1 MGGWAKRSERDPED
15 DFAPRAYETSAM
27 KRIFCLS
34 LLPGIAA
41 AFVASPASA
50 QIRPRPAIQA
60 APDPPAAA
68 PTPPPGARPPSATP
82 NPPLPA
88 QNGAPAAAPAAGAPG
103 APVKSGKPGDTAS
116 LPQFEQGVDF
126 EPKNPDYKVAFSL
139 EDADLPEIVRVIG
152 QLTGKRFIFGGKVR
166 NIKATVYSP
175 QKVTVAE
182 AYQAFLSILETNGLT
197 VIPHG
202 RFLKIVETGGV
213 ASQTTPT
220 YEAGQGAPNEDRYV
234 TRIHRLGHV
243 SAEEVATVLGHF
255 KTKDGDITVY
265 APGNLLIITDT
276 GSNIRRMMQIVED
289 VDVGSAGDQIWIEPI
304 HYASASEIASRVNE
318 LFDIKNGTAEKGK
331 STSVGVGDLHV
342 SKLIPDDRTNSL
354 VIVATERAY
363 MRILEII
370 KRLDVPQT
378 GEGEIHV
385 LPLQH
390 ADAVELTKTLNEI
403 ITGAGANTAA
413 GGTPPKA
420 PAGGMAASGIF
431 EAGVKVSADKA
442 TNSIVVT
449 SSLRDYA
456 SLHAVIER
464 LDLPRRQVFIDAVVL
479 DLDINRTN
487 QLGFNFHAADLL
499 PTSVGGQ
506 TGSSLVYGGLNPLTT
521 ILLPDPTTLQGM
533 ALGVRGPGI
542 PGSENLL
549 GTGLT
554 IPAFGALINAI
565 ATSGDTDVLSTPH
578 ILATDN
584 EDAEINV
591 GQNIPLQ
598 TNSGFSGLSSLGGA
612 AGGAGAAGG
621 LAGLGLL
628 GAGGGGGART
638 DVGTKIKIKP
648 HLNES
653 NEVRIELT
661 EEISEALNPQGQLG
675 VVPISKR
682 NATTKLIVR
691 DQQTVIIGGLMR
703 NRITHSETKIPILG
717 DIPVLG
723 ALFRQTTDGMEKS
736 NLILILTPFIIRE
749 QSDLRSIF
757 ERKMQERQDFLDR
770 YFIFSDKQDY
780 QPPHDYSRT
789 YGLLED
795 IRQSYR
801 SIEESKIL
809 DEATRPKEVRGHE
822 PGEPLEMPAIHL
834 ISAAGGAAPAPEA
847 NAEHEKAEKSE
858 KPEGPAG
865 RGPRVAP
872 NLNVTPAPR
881 GVNNVEK

>member
-1 MGGWAKRSERDPED
+1 MR
-15 DFAPRAYETSAM
+15 
-27 KRIFCLS
+27 RILCRS
-34 LLPGIAA
+34 LLPGLAV
-41 AFVASPASA
+41 AFVTVQAGA
-50 QIRPRPAIQA
+50 QPRRLPGGQVPQADAGTPPVATPGA
-60 APDPPAAA
+60 APPPAPA
-68 PTPPPGARPPSATP
+68 TPGA
-82 NPPLPA
+82 
-88 QNGAPAAAPAAGAPG
+88 GIIKG
-103 APVKSGKPGDTAS
+103 GKGDTGT

-175 QKVTVAE
+175 QKITVAE

-202 RFLKIVETGGV
+202 RFLKIVETAGI
-213 ASQTTPT
+213 ATQSTPT
-220 YEAGQGAPNEDRYV
+220 YDAGQGAPNEDRYV
-234 TRIHRLGHV
+234 TRIHRLNHV
-243 SAEEVATVLGHF
+243 SAEEVANVLGKF
-255 KTKDGDITVY
+255 KTKDGDISVY

-289 VDVGSAGDQIWIEPI
+289 VDIGAAGDQIWIEPI
-304 HYASASEIASRVNE
+304 HYASASDIATRVNE
-318 LFDIKNGTAEKGK
+318 LFDIKGGGGKDEKGK
-331 STSVGVGDLHV
+331 AISVGAGDLHI
-342 SKLIPDDRTNSL
+342 SKLLPDDRTNSL

-390 ADAVELTKTLNEI
+390 ADATELTKTLNEI
-403 ITGAGANTAA
+403 ITGAGGNAAA
-413 GGTPPKA
+413 GGAPPK
-420 PAGGMAASGIF
+420 PATGTAASGVF

-456 SLHAVIER
+456 QLHHVIER

-479 DLDINRTN
+479 DLDINRSNT
-487 QLGFNFHAADLL
+487 LGFSFHGADTV
-499 PTSVGGQ
+499 P
-506 TGSSLVYGGLNPLTT
+506 TGSYGDSLLFGGLNPLST

-533 ALGVRGPGI
+533 ALGVRGPAI
-542 PGSENLL
+542 PGSANLL

-554 IPAFGALINAI
+554 IPAFGLLMNAI
-565 ATSGDTDVLSTPH
+565 ASSGDADVLSTPH

-598 TNSGFSGLSSLGGA
+598 TNSGFAGLPGASSA
-612 AGGAGAAGG
+612 AGATGATAG

-628 GAGGGGGART
+628 GAGGAGGART

-653 NEVRIELT
+653 NEVRLELT

-675 VVPISKR
+675 VVPITKR

-691 DQQTVIIGGLMR
+691 DQQTIVIGGLMR

-723 ALFRQTTDGMEKS
+723 ALFRNTTDAMEKS

-749 QSDLRSIF
+749 QSDLRTIF
-757 ERKMQERQDFLDR
+757 ERKMQERQEFLDR
-770 YFIFSDKQDY
+770 YFVFSDKQDY
-780 QPPHDYSRT
+780 NPPHDYSRT
-789 YGLLED
+789 YGLVED
-795 IRQSYR
+795 IRTTYR
-801 SIEESKIL
+801 GIEESKIL
-809 DEATRPKEVRGHE
+809 DEATRPKELKNHE
-822 PGEPLEMPAIHL
+822 PGQPLEMPATIHL
-834 ISAAGGAAPAPEA
+834 TAAGGGGPAPAPTPAAAAVEEKPAEHAAPAT
-847 NAEHEKAEKSE
+847 HT
-858 KPEGPAG
+858 
-865 RGPRVAP
+865 AP
-872 NLNVTPAPR
+872 NLNVAPAPR
-881 GVNNVEK
+881 GVNKIEK

>member
-1 MGGWAKRSERDPED
+1 
-15 DFAPRAYETSAM
+15 M
-27 KRIFCLS
+27 KRILCRS

-41 AFVASPASA
+41 AFVVA
-50 QIRPRPAIQA
+50 QAGAQPRPRFPGGQLPLGQA
-60 APDPPAAA
+60 
-68 PTPPPGARPPSATP
+68 PG
-82 NPPLPA
+82 
-88 QNGAPAAAPAAGAPG
+88 AAPAAPAAPAPAPPAAGGAAGAGRPGGTTPAAPG
-103 APVKSGKPGDTAS
+103 GAAPATPPAGGAAAGGTPAPGGAAGGTPAAGGKSDTAG
-116 LPQFEQGVDF
+116 LPQFEAGVDY
-126 EPKNPDYKVAFSL
+126 EPKSPDYRVDFSL

-152 QLTGKRFIFGGKVR
+152 HLTGKRFIFGGKIR
-166 NIKATVYSP
+166 NIKATLYSP
-175 QKVTVAE
+175 QKITVAE

-202 RFLKIVETGGV
+202 RFLKIVETGGI
-213 ASQTTPT
+213 ATQATPT
-220 YEAGQGAPNEDRYV
+220 YDTGQGAPAEDRYV

-243 SAEEVATVLGHF
+243 NAEEVANVLGKF
-255 KTKDGDITVY
+255 KSKDGDIVVY

-276 GSNIRRMMQIVED
+276 GTNIRRMMQIVED
-289 VDVGSAGDQIWIEPI
+289 VDVGAAGDQIWIEPV
-304 HYASASEIASRVNE
+304 HYASATEIANRVND
-318 LFDIKNGTAEKGK
+318 LFDIKSSAAKDEKGK
-331 STSVGVGDLHV
+331 PIVSVGAGDLHI

-390 ADAVELTKTLNEI
+390 ADAVDLTKTLNEI
-403 ITGAGANTAA
+403 ITGAGANAAA
-413 GGTPPKA
+413 GGQAPK
-420 PAGGMAASGIF
+420 PATGTGANPQSGVF

-456 SLHAVIER
+456 QLHHVIER

-479 DLDINRTN
+479 DLDINRSN
-487 QLGFNFHAADLL
+487 NLGFSFHGADLV
-499 PTSVGGQ
+499 PTGSL
-506 TGSSLVYGGLNPLTT
+506 GSSLFYGGLNPLST

-533 ALGVRGPGI
+533 ALGVRGPGL
-542 PGSENLL
+542 PNSSNLL

-554 IPAFGALINAI
+554 IPAFGMLINAI
-565 ATSGDTDVLSTPH
+565 ATSGDADVLSTPH

-598 TNSGFSGLSSLGGA
+598 TNSGFAGLPGGGGGA
-612 AGGAGAAGG
+612 SGATGATAG

-628 GAGGGGGART
+628 GAGGSGGART

-675 VVPISKR
+675 VVPITKR
-682 NATTKLIVR
+682 NAMTKLIVR

-703 NRITHSETKIPILG
+703 NRITHSVTEIPILG
-717 DIPVLG
+717 DIPVIG
-723 ALFRQTTDGMEKS
+723 ALFRQTTDAMEKS

-749 QSDLRSIF
+749 QSDLRTIF
-757 ERKMQERQDFLDR
+757 ERKMQERQEFLDR
-770 YFIFSDKQDY
+770 YFVFSDRQDY
-780 QPPHDYSRT
+780 NPPHDFSRT

-795 IRQSYR
+795 IRANYR
-801 SIEESKIL
+801 GIEEQRIL
-809 DEATRPKEVRGHE
+809 DEATRPKELRGHD
-822 PGEPLEMPAIHL
+822 PGQPLEMPATLHVVT
-834 ISAAGGAAPAPEA
+834 AGGASPVVDEKAVERER
-847 NAEHEKAEKSE
+847 EHENHPPSI
-858 KPEGPAG
+858 G
-865 RGPRVAP
+865 RAPNINVAP
-872 NLNVTPAPR
+872 GQR
-881 GVNNVEK
+881 GVTNVEK

>member
-1 MGGWAKRSERDPED
+1 
-15 DFAPRAYETSAM
+15 M
-27 KRIFCLS
+27 KRILCRS

-41 AFVASPASA
+41 AFVAAQA
-50 QIRPRPAIQA
+50 GGQIRPRLPGVQIPPN
-60 APDPPAAA
+60 APS
-68 PTPPPGARPPSATP
+68 PPGAVPPPPSAAGGAAGRPGAATP
-82 NPPLPA
+82 
-88 QNGAPAAAPAAGAPG
+88 GAPAAPGTPGPGGAAGSPGAPGPGGAAGAG
-103 APVKSGKPGDTAS
+103 GKADTGN

-126 EPKNPDYKVAFSL
+126 EPKSPDYRVAFSL

-152 QLTGKRFIFGGKVR
+152 QLTGKRFIFGGKIR

-175 QKVTVAE
+175 QKITVAE

-202 RFLKIVETGGV
+202 RFLKIVETAGV
-213 ASQTTPT
+213 ATQATPT
-220 YEAGQGAPNEDRYV
+220 YEAGQAAPSEDRYV
-234 TRIHRLGHV
+234 TRLHRLSHV
-243 SAEEVATVLGHF
+243 SAEEVGNVLGKF
-255 KTKDGDITVY
+255 KSKDGDIVVY

-276 GSNIRRMMQIVED
+276 GTNIRRMMQIVEE
-289 VDVGSAGDQIWIEPI
+289 VDVGAAGDQIWIEPV
-304 HYASASEIASRVNE
+304 HYASATEIANRVNE
-318 LFDIKNGTAEKGK
+318 LFDIKGGSAPKDEKGK
-331 STSVGVGDLHV
+331 PAVSVGAGDLHV
-342 SKLIPDDRTNSL
+342 SKLLPDDRTNSL

-370 KRLDVPQT
+370 KRLDVPQS

-390 ADAVELTKTLNEI
+390 ADAVELTKTLTEI
-403 ITGAGANTAA
+403 ITGAGGNTATGGAQAKPATGAA
-413 GGTPPKA
+413 GTI
-420 PAGGMAASGIF
+420 ASGVF

-456 SLHAVIER
+456 QLHHVIER

-479 DLDINRTN
+479 DLDINRSNT
-487 QLGFNFHAADLL
+487 LGFNFHGADLV
-499 PTSVGGQ
+499 PTGSL
-506 TGSSLVYGGLNPLTT
+506 GSSLLYGGLNPLTT
-521 ILLPDPTTLQGM
+521 ILLPDPTTLQGL
-533 ALGVRGPGI
+533 ALGVRGPGL
-542 PGSENLL
+542 PGSSNLL

-554 IPAFGALINAI
+554 IPAFGLLINAI
-565 ATSGDTDVLSTPH
+565 ATSGDADVLSTPN

-598 TNSGFSGLSSLGGA
+598 TNSGFAGLPS
-612 AGGAGAAGG
+612 AGGASGATGATAG

-628 GAGGGGGART
+628 GAGGAGGPHT

-653 NEVRIELT
+653 NEVRLELT

-675 VVPISKR
+675 VVPITKR
-682 NATTKLIVR
+682 NAMTKLIVR
-691 DQQTVIIGGLMR
+691 DQQTVVIGGLMR
-703 NRITHSETKIPILG
+703 NRITHSQTEIPILG

-723 ALFRQTTDGMEKS
+723 ALFRQTTDAMEKS

-749 QSDLRSIF
+749 QSDLRTIF
-757 ERKMQERQDFLDR
+757 ERKMQERQEFLDR
-770 YFIFSDKQDY
+770 YFVFSDRQDFN
-780 QPPHDYSRT
+780 PPHDFSRT

-795 IRQSYR
+795 IRASYR
-801 SIEESKIL
+801 GVEERRIL
-809 DEATRPKEVRGHE
+809 DDATRPKELRGHE
-822 PGEPLEMPAIHL
+822 PGQPLEMPATVHVV
-834 ISAAGGAAPAPEA
+834 AGGPAAPVIDDKAVERERDHEA
-847 NAEHEKAEKSE
+847 H
-858 KPEGPAG
+858 PPPALG
-865 RGPRVAP
+865 RPP
-872 NLNVTPAPR
+872 NINVTPSRR